1 MKRSLLLT
9 GMLATALSWTAC
21 QQSTKNNQTET
32 AVVDTTGNTFDGD
45 IDGKAVKLYTIEN
58 SKGAKATLTNF
69 GARLVS
75 LWVPDKNGTLTDVV
89 LGFSKAVDYHNP
101 EEPYYGTIVG
111 PFGNRIAKGKFSI
124 DGEQYSLPT
133 NNGANTLHGGLKGV
147 HFAAW
152 EGKQEGKNKIVFSY
166 TLPDK
171 QEGFPGNIAM
181 QVTYTLTDENA
192 LEIDYAATTDKKTVI
207 NLTNHAYFNLNGEG
221 SGTILDHSLQIYA
234 DQYTPV
240 DSTLIPTGDLANV
253 KGTPF
258 DFTSAKTIGR
268 DIEQKDTQLAYGDG
282 YDHNFVLRGDKVA
295 GLNHAAT
302 LIGDKSGIK
311 LDIYT
316 EEPGLQFYSG
326 NFMAEKVT
334 LKNGKKDA
342 FRTGLCLE
350 TQHFPDAPN
359 QPKFPSTMLEP
370 GQTYS
375 TKSIY
380 KFGV

>member
-1 MKRSLLLT
+1 MMKRTLLLI
-9 GMLATALSWTAC
+9 GLATSLSWTAC
-21 QQSTKNNQTET
+21 QNQANKTKTDTELSDSGFASTINGEE
-32 AVVDTTGNTFDGD
+32 A
-45 IDGKAVKLYTIEN
+45 KLFTLQN
-58 SKGAKATLTNF
+58 SKGAKATFTNF
-69 GARLVS
+69 GARIVS
-75 LWVPDKNGTLTDVV
+75 LWVPDKDGKLTDVV
-89 LGFSKAVDYHNP
+89 LGFNKAIDYNNP

-111 PFGNRIAKGKFSI
+111 PFGNRIANGKFSLN
-124 DGEQYSLPT
+124 GEEFTLPT
-133 NNGANTLHGGLKGV
+133 NNGANTLHGGFKGV

-152 EGKQEGKNKIVFSY
+152 EGKQEGDNKLIFSY

-171 QEGFPGNIAM
+171 NEGFPGNIAM
-181 QVTYTLTDENA
+181 TVTYTLTDDNA
-192 LEIDYAATTDKKTVI
+192 LEIAYNATTDKKTVV

-221 SGTILDHSLQIYA
+221 SGTILNHSLQIYG

-240 DSTLIPTGDLANV
+240 DSTLIPTGELAAV

-258 DFTSAKTIGR
+258 DFSQAKTIGR
-268 DIEQKDTQLAYGDG
+268 DIEQKDEQLRYGGG
-282 YDHNFVLRGDKVA
+282 YDHNFVLRGDKVDQ
-295 GLNHAAT
+295 LNHAAT
-302 LIGDKSGIK
+302 LIGDKTGIK
-311 LDIYT
+311 MDIYT

-359 QPKFPSTMLEP
+359 QASFASTVLEP
-370 GQTYS
+370 GQTYT

-380 KFGV
+380 KFSL

>member
-1 MKRSLLLT
+1 MMKRTLLLI
-9 GMLATALSWTAC
+9 GLATSLSWTAC
-21 QQSTKNNQTET
+21 QNQANKTKTDAELSDSGF
-32 AVVDTTGNTFDGD
+32 ATTINGEEATLFT
-45 IDGKAVKLYTIEN
+45 LQN
-58 SKGAKATLTNF
+58 SKGAKATFTNF
-69 GARLVS
+69 GARIVS
-75 LWVPDKNGTLTDVV
+75 LWVPDKDGKLTDVV
-89 LGFSKAVDYHNP
+89 LGFNKAIDYNNP

-111 PFGNRIAKGKFSI
+111 PFGNRIANGKFSL
-124 DGEQYSLPT
+124 DGEEFTLPT
-133 NNGANTLHGGLKGV
+133 NNGANTLHGGFKGV

-152 EGKQEGKNKIVFSY
+152 EGKQEGDNKLIFSY

-171 QEGFPGNIAM
+171 NEGFPGNIAM
-181 QVTYTLTDENA
+181 TVTYTLTDDNA
-192 LEIDYAATTDKKTVI
+192 LEIAYNATTDKKTVV

-221 SGTILDHSLQIYA
+221 SGTILNHSLQIYG

-240 DSTLIPTGDLANV
+240 DSTLIPTGELAAV

-258 DFTSAKTIGR
+258 DFSQSKTIGR
-268 DIEQKDTQLAYGDG
+268 DIEQKDEQLRYGGG
-282 YDHNFVLRGDKVA
+282 YDHNFVLRGDKVDR
-295 GLNHAAT
+295 LNHAAT
-302 LIGDKSGIK
+302 LIGDKTGIK
-311 LDIYT
+311 MDIYT

-359 QPKFPSTMLEP
+359 QASFASTALEP
-370 GQTYS
+370 GQTYA

-380 KFGV
+380 KFSL